1 MLRGIVMTFT
11 LKRIADGTAVV
22 EGKLSTCAR
31 SLRRALKRW
40 AKLGRPSGAGFSN
53 ISFRRIV
60 REQVL
65 AHTLKRD
72 TFFTTYGTTKVVPYP
87 KTCANR
93 SYSAACI
100 SVLLALVLLCPA
112 LPSQQQSDYVFHAES
127 ELVLVNVTVKDK
139 SGRFVPGLK
148 PEDLTILEDNK
159 PQKIVSFDVENVD
172 NVPALDVAQAKPLP
186 ERPSGPASPAASATD
201 TPAQAAQFK
210 DRRLIVLFFDLS
222 GMEPDE
228 IDRAVTSAEHYVDT
242 QMLPAD
248 LVSIVSLGSSLVVNQ
263 DFTTDHALLKK
274 QLDAFSTGSGQGFEE
289 GTTGTTEGT
298 PDTGQPF
305 TADDTEY
312 NIFNTDRRLEALRS
326 VAERLSHV
334 QQKKSLIYFSSGMDR
349 TGIENQSE
357 LRAAVNAAVRSNL
370 AIYTMDMRGLQAL
383 VAGGEAQN
391 ASLRGVSAY
400 SGQATLNAL
409 NSNFTTQETLV
420 TLASDT
426 GGRAFLDSNDFSKI
440 FKGVQQDTSTYYLLG
455 YHSTNKAR
463 DGRYRRIIVK
473 SSVPGVK
480 VDYRRGY
487 YAPADYQHSTND
499 EKERQLEE
507 ELASELPATDF
518 PLYLGVAYFRLEGN
532 KFFVPISLVVPGSQ
546 IPFVRSSDRDKATL
560 DVIGM
565 VLDNAH
571 HPLNRIRDTVKLAV
585 STSTEVQK
593 KNVQYDTGMSLLSG
607 KYHLKFVV
615 RENQTGRM
623 GSFETD
629 IEVPEL
635 RAQPLKMSSVVLAS
649 QIQTATVKRSADLNP
664 LVHGGSEIIPNI
676 THVFSAAQHLLLYY
690 EVYDPARPA
699 VADSARGEDSK
710 TSIRLLTNVAFFQG
724 KAKAYESSLV
734 ELTELTTRDRKAA
747 VFQLDVPLTSF
758 KPGFYTCQVNVIDDA
773 GGHFLFPRIA
783 LLIRQESSRTAR

>member
-1 MLRGIVMTFT
+1 MTAKRNRFT
-11 LKRIADGTAVV
+11 DQTAALLLT
-22 EGKLSTCAR
+22 LSLLSAT
-31 SLRRALKRW
+31 S
-40 AKLGRPSGAGFSN
+40 PS
-53 ISFRRIV
+53 
-60 REQVL
+60 E
-65 AHTLKRD
+65 
-72 TFFTTYGTTKVVPYP
+72 
-87 KTCANR
+87 
-93 SYSAACI
+93 
-100 SVLLALVLLCPA
+100 
-112 LPSQQQSDYVFHAES
+112 QQSDYLIHVQS
-127 ELVLVNVTVKDK
+127 ELVLVNVTVRDK
-139 SGRFVPGLK
+139 SGKFVQGLK
-148 PEDLTILEDNK
+148 PENFTILEDNK
-159 PQKIVSFDVENVD
+159 PQKVISFDVENVD
-172 NVPALDVAQAKPLP
+172 AVPPSDVAQAKPLAGS
-186 ERPSGPASPAASATD
+186 PSAALPPTAAPDGAS
-201 TPAQAAQFK
+201 QLAAQFK

-222 GMEPDE
+222 AMEPDE
-228 IDRAVTSAEHYVDT
+228 IDHAVTSAEHYVDA
-242 QMLPAD
+242 QMAPAD
-248 LVSIVSLGSSLVVNQ
+248 LVSIVSLDSSLQVNQ
-263 DFTTDHALLKK
+263 DFTTDRALLKK
-274 QLDAFSTGSGQGFEE
+274 QLEQFSSGGGQGFEE

-326 VAERLSHV
+326 VAEKLSYV

-349 TGIENQSE
+349 TGIENESE
-357 LRAAVNAAVRSNL
+357 LRAAVNAAVRSNM

-455 YHSTNKAR
+455 YHSTNPAR
-463 DGRYRRIIVK
+463 DGHYRRIVVK
-473 SSVPGVK
+473 SNLPGVK
-480 VDYRRGY
+480 IEYRRGY
-487 YAPADYQHSTND
+487 YAPADFKHSTPD
-499 EKERQLEE
+499 DKERQLEE
-507 ELASELPATDF
+507 ELASELAATDL
-518 PLYLGVAYFRLEGN
+518 PLYLGVAYFRLESN

-565 VLDNAH
+565 VLDSEH

-585 STSTEVQK
+585 SSSTEVQK

-623 GSFETD
+623 GSFEAD
-629 IEVPEL
+629 IDVPDL
-635 RAQPLKMSSVVLAS
+635 KAQPLKMSSVVLAS
-649 QIQTATVKRSADLNP
+649 QTQAAKKGANLNP
-664 LVHGGSEIIPNI
+664 LIHDGSEIVPNI
-676 THVFSAAQHLLLYY
+676 THVFSASQHLHLYY
-690 EVYDPARPA
+690 EVYDPVRPA
-699 VADSARGEDSK
+699 VTDPAAAGAK
-710 TSIRLLTNVAFFQG
+710 PAIRLLTNVAFFRG

-734 ELTELTTRDRKAA
+734 EMTELNAKERKAA

-758 KPGFYTCQVNVIDDA
+758 NPGFYTCQVNVIDDA
-773 GGHFLFPRIA
+773 SGHFLFPRLA
-783 LLIRQESSRTAR
+783 LLIRPEPASAPR

>member
-1 MLRGIVMTFT
+1 MTLTPNRF
-11 LKRIADGTAVV
+11 
-22 EGKLSTCAR
+22 
-31 SLRRALKRW
+31 
-40 AKLGRPSGAGFSN
+40 
-53 ISFRRIV
+53 
-60 REQVL
+60 
-65 AHTLKRD
+65 
-72 TFFTTYGTTKVVPYP
+72 
-87 KTCANR
+87 ANR
-93 SYSAACI
+93 SAA
-100 SVLLALVLLCPA
+100 LLLLLVLLSPA
-112 LPSQQQSDYVFHAES
+112 LPSQDQTGYVFHAES
-127 ELVLVNVTVKDK
+127 DLVLVNVTVRDK
-139 SGRFVPGLK
+139 SGKFVPGLK
-148 PEDLTILEDNK
+148 PEDFTILEDNK

-186 ERPSGPASPAASATD
+186 EAASGQISPAATAAD
-201 TPAQAAQFK
+201 TSVQFK

-222 GMEPDE
+222 AMEPDE
-228 IDRAVTSAEHYVDT
+228 IDRAVTSAERYVDT
-242 QMLPAD
+242 QMAPAD
-248 LVSIVSLGSSLVVNQ
+248 LVSIVSLGSSLLVNQ
-263 DFTTDHALLKK
+263 DFTEDHALLRK
-274 QLDAFSTGSGQGFEE
+274 QLQAFSSGSGQGFEE

-326 VAERLSHV
+326 VAEKLAHV

-440 FKGVQQDTSTYYLLG
+440 FKGVQQDTSTYCLLG
-455 YHSTNKAR
+455 YRSTNPAR
-463 DGRYRRIIVK
+463 DGRYRRIVVK
-473 SSVPGVK
+473 SNLHDVK
-480 VDYRRGY
+480 IDYRRGY
-487 YAPADYQHSTND
+487 YAPADYRHSTKED
-499 EKERQLEE
+499 KERQLEE

-560 DVIGM
+560 DVIGI
-565 VLDNAH
+565 VLDNER

-585 STSTEVQK
+585 SATAEVQK

-607 KYHLKFVV
+607 KYRLKFVV

-623 GSFETD
+623 GSFETG

-635 RAQPLKMSSVVLAS
+635 KAMPLKMSSVVLAS
-649 QIQTATVKRSADLNP
+649 QIQPAKLSTNPNP
-664 LVHGGSEIIPNI
+664 LVHDGSEIIPNI

-699 VADSARGEDSK
+699 VADSARGQDNK
-710 TSIRLLTNVAFFQG
+710 TGIRLLSNVAFFQG
-724 KAKAYESSLV
+724 KTKAYESSLV
-734 ELTELTTRDRKAA
+734 EMTELNARERKAA
-747 VFQLDVPLTSF
+747 VFQLDVPLTSL

-773 GGHFLFPRIA
+773 GGHFLFPRLA

>member
-1 MLRGIVMTFT
+1 MALTPNRF
-11 LKRIADGTAVV
+11 AY
-22 EGKLSTCAR
+22 
-31 SLRRALKRW
+31 RA
-40 AKLGRPSGAGFSN
+40 AT
-53 ISFRRIV
+53 
-60 REQVL
+60 VL
-65 AHTLKRD
+65 A
-72 TFFTTYGTTKVVPYP
+72 
-87 KTCANR
+87 
-93 SYSAACI
+93 
-100 SVLLALVLLCPA
+100 VLMLLRTG
-112 LPSQQQSDYVFHAES
+112 LPSQQQTGYVFHAES
-127 ELVLVNVTVKDK
+127 DLVLVNVTVRDK
-139 SGRFVPGLK
+139 SGKFVPGLK
-148 PEDLTILEDNK
+148 PEDFTILEDSK

-172 NVPALDVAQAKPLP
+172 AVPASDVAQAKPLP
-186 ERPSGPASPAASATD
+186 EAASGQTSPAPSTD
-201 TPAQAAQFK
+201 LSAQFK

-222 GMEPDE
+222 AMEPDE
-228 IDRAVTSAEHYVDT
+228 IDRAVTSAERYVDT
-242 QMLPAD
+242 QMAPAD
-248 LVSIVSLGSSLVVNQ
+248 LVSIVSLGSSLLVNQ
-263 DFTTDHALLKK
+263 DFTADQTLLKK
-274 QLDAFSTGSGQGFEE
+274 QLDAFNSGTGQGFEE
-289 GTTGTTEGT
+289 GSTGTTEGT
-298 PDTGQPF
+298 PDSGQPF

-326 VAERLSHV
+326 VAEKLAHV

-455 YHSTNKAR
+455 YHSTNPAR
-463 DGRYRRIIVK
+463 DGRYRHIVVK
-473 SSVPGVK
+473 SNAKSNLRDVK
-480 VDYRRGY
+480 IDYRRGY
-487 YAPADYQHSTND
+487 YAPADYKHSTQD
-499 EKERQLEE
+499 DKERQLEE

-518 PLYLGVAYFRLEGN
+518 PLYLGVAYFRLDGN

-565 VLDNAH
+565 VLDSEH

-585 STSTEVQK
+585 STSAEVQK

-623 GSFETD
+623 ASFETD

-635 RAQPLKMSSVVLAS
+635 KAWPLKMSSVVLAN
-649 QIQTATVKRSADLNP
+649 QIETTKVKTSANLNP
-664 LVHGGSEIIPNI
+664 LVRDGSEIIPNI
-676 THVFSAAQHLLLYY
+676 THVFSATQHLFLYY

-699 VADSARGEDSK
+699 VADSARGQGSK
-710 TSIRLLTNVAFFQG
+710 PGIRLLSNVAFFQG
-724 KAKAYESSLV
+724 KVKAYESSLV
-734 ELTELTTRDRKAA
+734 ELTELNARERKAA
-747 VFQLDVPLTSF
+747 VFQLDVPLTSL
-758 KPGFYTCQVNVIDDA
+758 KPGFYTCQVTVIDDV
-773 GGHFLFPRIA
+773 GGHFLFPRLA
-783 LLIRQESSRTAR
+783 LLVRQESSGATR

>member
-1 MLRGIVMTFT
+1 M
-11 LKRIADGTAVV
+11 
-22 EGKLSTCAR
+22 
-31 SLRRALKRW
+31 
-40 AKLGRPSGAGFSN
+40 
-53 ISFRRIV
+53 
-60 REQVL
+60 
-65 AHTLKRD
+65 
-72 TFFTTYGTTKVVPYP
+72 
-87 KTCANR
+87 
-93 SYSAACI
+93 
-100 SVLLALVLLCPA
+100 LLAQLSNKTIMTLTPIRFAVRAIAILVALLLLCAA
-112 LPSQQQSDYVFHAES
+112 LPSHQSSDYVFHSES
-127 ELVLVNVTVKDK
+127 DLVLVNVTVRDK
-139 SGRFVPGLK
+139 TGKFMSGLK
-148 PEDLTILEDNK
+148 PEDFTVLEDNK

-172 NVPALDVAQAKPLP
+172 AVPALDVAQAKPLP
-186 ERPSGPASPAASATD
+186 EPASGQAVPAA
-201 TPAQAAQFK
+201 PAADASAQFK

-222 GMEPDE
+222 AMEPDE
-228 IDRAVTSAEHYVDT
+228 IDHAVTSAENYVDA
-242 QMLPAD
+242 QMAPAD

-263 DFTTDHALLKK
+263 DFTADHAMLKK
-274 QLDAFSTGSGQGFEE
+274 QLQAFNSGSGQGFEE
-289 GTTGTTEGT
+289 GTTGTIEGT
-298 PDTGQPF
+298 PDSGQPF

-426 GGRAFLDSNDFSKI
+426 GGRAFLDSNDFGKI

-455 YHSTNKAR
+455 YHNTNHAR
-463 DGRYRRIIVK
+463 DGRYRRIVVRTNAK
-473 SSVPGVK
+473 SNLRDLK
-480 VDYRRGY
+480 IDYRRGY
-487 YAPADYQHSTND
+487 YAPADFQHSTQD
-499 EKERQLEE
+499 DKERQLEE

-518 PLYLGVAYFRLEGN
+518 PLYLGVAYFRLEGS

-565 VLDNAH
+565 ALDDQR

-585 STSTEVQK
+585 STSAAVHT

-607 KYHLKFVV
+607 KYRLKFVV

-623 GSFETD
+623 ASFETD

-635 RAQPLKMSSVVLAS
+635 KAQPLKMSSVVLAS
-649 QIQTATVKRSADLNP
+649 QIQTAKKGTNLNP
-664 LVHGGSEIIPNI
+664 LVHDGAEIIPNI

-690 EVYDPARPA
+690 EVYDPARPP
-699 VADSARGEDSK
+699 VAASIKSPDSTGNKDNK
-710 TSIRLLTNVAFFQG
+710 TRIRLLSNVAFFQR

-734 ELTELTTRDRKAA
+734 ELTELNARDRKAA
-747 VFQLDVPLTSF
+747 VFQLDVPLTSL

-773 GGHFLFPRIA
+773 GGHFLFPRLA
-783 LLIRQESSRTAR
+783 LLIRPESPRTAP

>member
-1 MLRGIVMTFT
+1 MFRERALC
-11 LKRIADGTAVV
+11 KRINMAFTSNRFADRAVAV
-22 EGKLSTCAR
+22 LVTLS
-31 SLRRALKRW
+31 
-40 AKLGRPSGAGFSN
+40 
-53 ISFRRIV
+53 
-60 REQVL
+60 
-65 AHTLKRD
+65 
-72 TFFTTYGTTKVVPYP
+72 
-87 KTCANR
+87 
-93 SYSAACI
+93 
-100 SVLLALVLLCPA
+100 LLSPA
-112 LPSQQQSDYVFHAES
+112 LPAQEQTDYVFHAES
-127 ELVLVNVTVKDK
+127 DLVLVNVTVRDK
-139 SGRFVPGLK
+139 NGKFVEGLK
-148 PEDLTILEDNK
+148 PSNFTILEDNK

-172 NVPALDVAQAKPLP
+172 SLPAVDVAQAKPLAGAATEQTGAP
-186 ERPSGPASPAASATD
+186 VSPTHLAS
-201 TPAQAAQFK
+201 QCK

-222 GMEPDE
+222 AMEPDE
-228 IDRAVTSAEHYVDT
+228 IDHAVTSAEHYLDA

-248 LVSIVSLGSSLVVNQ
+248 LVSIISLGSSLLVNQ
-263 DFTTDHALLKK
+263 DFTTDRALLKK

-326 VAERLSHV
+326 VAEKLAYV

-426 GGRAFLDSNDFSKI
+426 GGRAFLDSNDYSKI

-455 YHSTNKAR
+455 YHSTNSAR
-463 DGRYRRIIVK
+463 DGRYRRIVVK
-473 SSVPGVK
+473 SNIAGAK
-480 VDYRRGY
+480 VEYRRGY
-487 YAPADYQHSTND
+487 YAPADYQHSTKD
-499 EKERQLEE
+499 DKERQLEE
-507 ELASELPATDF
+507 ELASDLPATDF
-518 PLYLGVAYFRLEGN
+518 PLYLGVSYFRLEGN

-565 VLDNAH
+565 VLDDGH

-585 STSTEVQK
+585 NTSTEVQK

-635 RAQPLKMSSVVLAS
+635 KTQPLKMSSVVLAS
-649 QIQTATVKRSADLNP
+649 QTQPAKKGSTLNP
-664 LVHGGSEIIPNI
+664 LVHDGSEIVPNI
-676 THVFSAAQHLLLYY
+676 THVFSASQHLFLYY
-690 EVYDPARPA
+690 EVYDPAQPT
-699 VADSARGEDSK
+699 SAGSPPRTANNKPG
-710 TSIRLLTNVAFFQG
+710 IRVLSNVCFFQG

-734 ELTELTTRDRKAA
+734 ELNELNVRDRKAA
-747 VFQLDVPLTSF
+747 VFQLDVPLASL

-773 GGHFLFPRIA
+773 GGRFLFPRLA
-783 LLIRQESSRTAR
+783 LLIRSENSGAAAPNK